1 MNVMRKILN
10 MKSMLTYLNPKQNTA
25 LYYGL
30 VSVIAGVIMIL
41 AIFLITGQ

>member
-1 MNVMRKILN
+1 MRRIPN
-10 MKSMLTYLNPKQNTA
+10 MKSMLTYLHPTQSTA

-30 VSVIAGVIMIL
+30 VSVIAVVIMIL